1 MNMVDVYRSAIIA
14 GTKVFEVMAYN
25 PVIHDEM
32 KLGKMYM
39 WGHKDGGW
47 LVARLEHK
55 SIPMLLADV
64 FANYYFKGLISSA
77 TSVEEAQAS
86 YTDLYKKKEKKA
98 FAFHCL
104 RFDTARVPR
113 RPGRSHPIAMPEV
126 SCFQNSCG
134 RLAGGRPCL

>member
-32 KLGKMYM
+32 KLGKIYM
-39 WGHKDGGW
+39 WGHKEGGW

-64 FANYYFKGLISSA
+64 LTNYFFKGLISSA

-86 YTDLYKKKEKKA
+86 YTDLYKKKERKPSHFIA
-98 FAFHCL
+98 CDLTLHEYRADQGGPIRL
-104 RFDTARVPR
+104 RCQSCRLFKRVAE
-113 RPGRSHPIAMPEV
+113 G
-126 SCFQNSCG
+126 
-134 RLAGGRPCL
+134 